1 MTFEQVLAWC
11 RANGAD
17 VRGVYR
23 GKDVSISHTDERLP
37 GKNGDWQAYDRRF
50 QEYTEGSR
58 LTLLSSN
65 PPTSVPTRLAGAL
78 EPVPKSKNLSQFFG
92 ALL

>member
-23 GKDVSISHTDERLP
+23 GKDISISHSDERLP
-37 GKNGDWQAYDRRF
+37 GGLPALGEIFHWDLNVGDLHHAVSASDMERMVS
-50 QEYTEGSR
+50 GK
-58 LTLLSSN
+58 LTIEAFKSTL
-65 PPTSVPTRLAGAL
+65 RGAG
-78 EPVPKSKNLSQFFG
+78 
-92 ALL
+92 

>member
-23 GKDVSISHTDERLP
+23 GKDISISHADERLP
-37 GKNGDWQAYDRRF
+37 DSLPALGEIFHWDLKVSDLHHPVSASDLERMVNGQL
-50 QEYTEGSR
+50 TIEGFKG
-58 LTLLSSN
+58 TL
-65 PPTSVPTRLAGAL
+65 RGAG
-78 EPVPKSKNLSQFFG
+78 
-92 ALL
+92 

>member
-23 GKDVSISHTDERLP
+23 GNDISISHSDDRLP
-37 GKNGDWQAYDRRF
+37 LSLPALSEIFHWDLKVGELHHPVSASDLERMVNGK
-50 QEYTEGSR
+50 
-58 LTLLSSN
+58 LTIE
-65 PPTSVPTRLAGAL
+65 AL
-78 EPVPKSKNLSQFFG
+78 KSTLRS
-92 ALL
+92 

>member
-23 GKDVSISHTDERLP
+23 GKDISISHSDERLP
-37 GKNGDWQAYDRRF
+37 GSLPSLSEIFHWDLKVGDLHHAVSASDLERMV
-50 QEYTEGSR
+50 TGKLTIEGFKS
-58 LTLLSSN
+58 TL
-65 PPTSVPTRLAGAL
+65 RGAG
-78 EPVPKSKNLSQFFG
+78 
-92 ALL
+92 

>member
-23 GKDVSISHTDERLP
+23 GKDVSISHSDDRLP
-37 GKNGDWQAYDRRF
+37 ASLPALGEIFHWDLKVDDLHHAVSASDLERMVNGK
-50 QEYTEGSR
+50 
-58 LTLLSSN
+58 LTIEAFKATLRE
-65 PPTSVPTRLAGAL
+65 VG
-78 EPVPKSKNLSQFFG
+78 
-92 ALL
+92 

>member
-23 GKDVSISHTDERLP
+23 GNDVSISHNDDRLP
-37 GKNGDWQAYDRRF
+37 GSLPALGEIFHWDLKVGDLHHAVSASDLERMVDGKLTIEAFKSTLRR
-50 QEYTEGSR
+50 
-58 LTLLSSN
+58 
-65 PPTSVPTRLAGAL
+65 AG
-78 EPVPKSKNLSQFFG
+78 
-92 ALL
+92 

>member
-11 RANGAD
+11 RSNAAD

-37 GKNGDWQAYDRRF
+37 DALPSLGEIFHWDLKVKDLHHPVSASDLERMVAGKL
-50 QEYTEGSR
+50 TIEGFKS
-58 LTLLSSN
+58 TL
-65 PPTSVPTRLAGAL
+65 RGAG
-78 EPVPKSKNLSQFFG
+78 
-92 ALL
+92 